1 MTHKNLSHFSPYH
14 QILFF
19 SYSRLSN
26 GGEFLL
32 QAQDDADMSR
42 WVNAVTSQCGGDV
55 SGMGGAAT
63 LPAPSSSGKDEPK
76 RRSFF
81 TLKKK

>member
-1 MTHKNLSHFSPYH
+1 MNCNF
-14 QILFF
+14 
-19 SYSRLSN
+19 RLVN

-32 QAQDDADMSR
+32 QAHDDAEMTQ
-42 WVNAVTSQCGGDV
+42 WVGALKAQSDSAN
-55 SGMGGAAT
+55 SGEGRSMT
-63 LPAPSSSGKDEPK
+63 LPASSQKDEPK